1 MLGQTD
7 RQTDVVPFYR
17 LCCAYGA
24 DSASN
29 RIVRRSVNRGRY
41 TVAQSQSSSDPQE
54 IPGQQTASTLVQR
67 NSPIRHV
74 EKHAVPDIRLGSLQD
89 DAAIVNRLG
98 YPAAS
103 HYTPALK
110 NIIR

>member
-1 MLGQTD
+1 M
-7 RQTDVVPFYR
+7 
-17 LCCAYGA
+17 
-24 DSASN
+24 
-29 RIVRRSVNRGRY
+29 
-41 TVAQSQSSSDPQE
+41 
-54 IPGQQTASTLVQR
+54 
-67 NSPIRHV
+67 
-74 EKHAVPDIRLGSLQD
+74 EKYAVPDIRLGSLQD